1 MRYVTFY
8 GGFHN
13 SGAIRVRVND
23 KQYEALAEGFY
34 SIYEILSKYQCKR
47 LDNHFCGIKGCMCGG
62 AMRADIEF

>member
-1 MRYVTFY
+1 MKYVTFY

-23 KQYEALAEGFY
+23 KQYEALKEGFEPLY
-34 SIYEILSKYQCKR
+34 DILSNHQFKR
-47 LDNHFCGIKGCMCGG
+47 LNRHFCGIKGCMCGG